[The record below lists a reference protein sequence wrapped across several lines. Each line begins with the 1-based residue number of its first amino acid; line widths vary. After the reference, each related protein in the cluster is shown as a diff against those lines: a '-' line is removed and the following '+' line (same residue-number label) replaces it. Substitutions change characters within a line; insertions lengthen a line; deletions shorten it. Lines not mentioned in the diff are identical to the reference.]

1 MAGPMQTDHV
11 RDANRLALFRALSE
25 CRTASRSA
33 LSART
38 GLSLPTVAAILH
50 ELGAIGLVRSGGRR
64 AVTGGRPAGLVT
76 LDPDARHVL
85 AVDLSGRRARA
96 LRIDLCERVRR
107 SVDGPVLRP
116 GIDAELV
123 GWLHALT
130 TDRDAPPLARLA
142 VAVPGVVDRSD
153 GRVHLASALGWHDVA
168 VADML
173 EAELDLPVTLE
184 NDVNALTVAELGYGA
199 GVGARH
205 AIFVAIGS
213 GIGAGLV
220 VDGRLVRGAHAA
232 AGEIGYA
239 RPSSSSWPAA
249 STGDAPRVAQ
259 RGAAERRATGHG
271 GPLERELLACS
282 AAFVGDDGRLGLE
295 DSVARDA
302 FDRFARAL
310 HAVLHDL
317 ACALDPELLVVA
329 WPADPEGRLA
339 ERLRERW
346 AGPSPLRI
354 VPGALGSGAAAR
366 GVARL
371 ASTRVHEDL
380 CRSAGRAGAPSRSHP
395 DPSADAPASG
405 ARVTRAPEETRHA

>member
-11 RDANRLALFRALSE
+11 RDANRLAVVRALSE
-25 CRTASRSA
+25 CRAASRAA
-33 LSART
+33 LSTRT
-38 GLSLPTVAAILH
+38 GLSIPTVAAILH
-50 ELGAIGLVRSGGRR
+50 ELGAIGLVRSSDRR

-96 LRIDLCERVRR
+96 LRIDLCEHVRL

-116 GIDAELV
+116 GSDAELV
-123 GWLHALT
+123 AWLHDLT
-130 TDRDAPPLARLA
+130 TDRDAPPAARLA
-142 VAVPGVVDRSD
+142 VAVPGVVDPSG
-153 GRVHLASALGWHDVA
+153 GRVHLAPALGWHDVA
-168 VADML
+168 VSDML
-173 EAELDLPVTLE
+173 EAQLDLPVTLE

-199 GVGARH
+199 AVGADH
-205 AIFVAIGS
+205 AILVAIGS

-239 RPSSSSWPAA
+239 RPSVGAWPAA
-249 STGDAPRVAQ
+249 SPDDERH
-259 RGAAERRATGHG
+259 AAGHG

-282 AAFVGDDGRLGLE
+282 EAFVSDDGQVRLEGR
-295 DSVARDA
+295 AAHDA
-302 FDRFARAL
+302 FDRFAHAL

-317 ACALDPELLVVA
+317 ACALDPGLLVVA

-339 ERLRERW
+339 ARLQERW

-354 VPGALGSGAAAR
+354 VPGALGSGGAAR

-371 ASTRVHEDL
+371 ALTRVHEDL
-380 CRSAGRAGAPSRSHP
+380 CRSAGRHGAPHLSLP
-395 DPSADAPASG
+395 QPSAAVPAPA
-405 ARVTRAPEETRHA
+405 ARATRPPKETRHA

>member
-11 RDANRLALFRALSE
+11 RDANRLAVFRALSA
-25 CRTASRSA
+25 CAAASRSTLA
-33 LSART
+33 ART
-38 GLSLPTVAAILH
+38 GLSLPTVAAILQ
-50 ELGAIGLVRSGGRR
+50 ELMAVGLVRSDGRR

-76 LDPDARHVL
+76 LDPDVRHVL

-96 LRIDLCERVRR
+96 LRIDLCEHVRG

-123 GWLHALT
+123 AWLHGLT
-130 TDRDAPPLARLA
+130 GASDTPPIARLA
-142 VAVPGVVDRSD
+142 VAVPGVVDPAD
-153 GRVHLASALGWHDVA
+153 GRVQLASALGWHDVA

-173 EAELDLPVTLE
+173 EAELDLPATLE

-239 RPSSSSWPAA
+239 RPSSGSWAQPP
-249 STGDAPRVAQ
+249 TGAGGGGR
-259 RGAAERRATGHG
+259 GHG
-271 GPLERELLACS
+271 GPLERELLALS
-282 AAFVGDDGRLGLE
+282 EAFVGDDGLVRLDGAA
-295 DSVARDA
+295 SRDA
-302 FDRFARAL
+302 FDRFADAL
-310 HAVLHDL
+310 HAVLHDA
-317 ACALDPELLVVA
+317 ACTLDPELLVVT
-329 WPADPEGRLA
+329 WPADPDGRLVA
-339 ERLRERW
+339 RLRERW
-346 AGPSPLRI
+346 DGPSPLRI
-354 VPGALGSGAAAR
+354 ASGALGPGAAAR

-371 ASTRVHEDL
+371 ALSRVHEDL
-380 CRSAGRAGAPSRSHP
+380 CRSAGRHGAPSPSLP
-395 DPSADAPASG
+395 DPSAGVPARG
-405 ARVTRAPEETRHA
+405 ARVTRAPEETPHA

>member
-11 RDANRLALFRALSE
+11 RDANRLAVFRVLNA
-25 CRTASRSA
+25 CVAASRSA

-38 GLSLPTVAAILH
+38 GLSLPTVAAILQ
-50 ELGAIGLVRSGGRR
+50 ELAAIGLVRPDGRR

-76 LDPDARHVL
+76 LDPDVRHVL

-96 LRIDLCERVRR
+96 LRIDLCEHVRW
-107 SVDGPVLRP
+107 SVEGPVLRP
-116 GIDAELV
+116 DIDAELV
-123 GWLHALT
+123 AWLHDLAT
-130 TDRDAPPLARLA
+130 APEAPPFARLA
-142 VAVPGVVDRSD
+142 VAVPGVVDPS
-153 GRVHLASALGWHDVA
+153 GGHVQLASALGWHDVA

-184 NDVNALTVAELGYGA
+184 NDVNALTMAELGYGA

-239 RPSSSSWPAA
+239 RPSSGSSPHA
-249 STGDAPRVAQ
+249 STDAAVGGR
-259 RGAAERRATGHG
+259 GHG
-271 GPLERELLACS
+271 GPLERELLARS
-282 AAFVGDDGRLGLE
+282 EAFVGDDGLVRLE
-295 DSVARDA
+295 SAASRDA
-302 FDRFARAL
+302 FDRFADAL

-317 ACALDPELLVVA
+317 GCALDPELLVVA
-329 WPADPEGRLA
+329 WPADPDGRLVA
-339 ERLRERW
+339 RLRERW
-346 AGPSPLRI
+346 DGPSPLRI

-366 GVARL
+366 GVARVAL
-371 ASTRVHEDL
+371 RRVHEDL
-380 CRSAGRAGAPSRSHP
+380 CRSAGRHGAPSPTLP
-395 DPSADAPASG
+395 DPSVGVPARG
-405 ARVTRAPEETRHA
+405 ARSTRAPKETRHA